1 VAIIY
6 TESHAS
12 AARTKNAAT
21 TISDHFHAKGF
32 ISAHPAV
39 RNGHYCFL
47 SISPKSCSLNSPPHR
62 QFVFTVPKVLRLIFR
77 RNRTLFAKV
86 SRLINQLISDFYSYA
101 TGRTIR
107 FGMIAAHQ
115 TFGDML
121 RWNPHFHC
129 IVLEGGFDQ
138 NGKFLYIPF
147 SDLSRAS

>member
-1 VAIIY
+1 M
-6 TESHAS
+6 S
-12 AARTKNAAT
+12 AFLSVRYIFCPHNNALSGFCGLSEAQAWRGFCHYFRPF
-21 TISDHFHAKGF
+21 SCKGF
-32 ISAHPAV
+32 YLCP
-39 RNGHYCFL
+39 
-47 SISPKSCSLNSPPHR
+47 SCSQKRTLLLSEHFTEEVFLELPHR

-129 IVLEGGFDQ
+129 VIRHP
-138 NGKFLYIPF
+138 N
-147 SDLSRAS
+147 

>member
-47 SISPKSCSLNSPPHR
+47 SISPKSCSLNSPPTANL
-62 QFVFTVPKVLRLIFR
+62 FLPCPKVLRLIFR